1 MNLVP
6 YEEHSNLSI
15 LHLLRL
21 PAGQQPADKTERFP
35 AILALHGHG
44 SNERDLIGLS
54 DFFPPDLLWISGR
67 GPVEFAPGA
76 YDWYPVTGFGK
87 PDGVQL
93 EAALERIDHFIREL
107 LESYPIDPQKL
118 FLMGFSQGSMIS
130 MSFLLSRPRRIAGVI
145 AQSGYIPLQSGIRVD
160 AAGVRGKPV
169 IMTHG
174 YEDSRMPLEWS
185 RQSRDFLLQ
194 HGVNVEY
201 HNFHMDHTITSESLG
216 AIKLW
221 LEKQL

>member
-1 MNLVP
+1 
-6 YEEHSNLSI
+6 
-15 LHLLRL
+15 
-21 PAGQQPADKTERFP
+21 
-35 AILALHGHG
+35 
-44 SNERDLIGLS
+44 
-54 DFFPPDLLWISGR
+54 
-67 GPVEFAPGA
+67 VEFAPGA

-93 EAALERIDHFIREL
+93 EAALEQIDHFIREL

-201 HNFHMDHTITSESLG
+201 HNFHMDHAITSESLG